1 MTDNNK
7 KNPPEFPADRYKTWK
22 HELYVPWDPDVFVKG
37 SAQEIK
43 KQISRLSLWD
53 EIKPTLED
61 MKAEAKKA
69 KVQGLMFEVS
79 SSSRYDGTS
88 LVVRATGFREKTEK
102 ERIAGEVARERNRE
116 KREARERKQAE
127 ADRKKLQELMAK
139 YPDLAKEAR
148 RA

>member
-1 MTDNNK
+1 MATDK

-22 HELYVPWDPDVFVKG
+22 YDLHTCWEPAVFVRG
-37 SAQEIK
+37 SAQEVK

-53 EIKPTLED
+53 EVKTSVED
-61 MKAEAKKA
+61 IKAEAKKA
-69 KVQGLMFEVS
+69 KVQGLEFEVS
-79 SSSRYDGTS
+79 SSSNYDGTF

-102 ERIAGEVARERNRE
+102 ERLAGETARERNRE

-127 ADRKKLQELMAK
+127 ADKKKLQELMAK